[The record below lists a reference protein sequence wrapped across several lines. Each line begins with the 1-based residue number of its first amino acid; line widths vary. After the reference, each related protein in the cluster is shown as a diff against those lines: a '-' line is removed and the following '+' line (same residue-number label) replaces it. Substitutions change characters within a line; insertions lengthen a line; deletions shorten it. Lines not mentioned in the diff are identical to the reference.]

1 MAAAGTKKKRKKKKK
16 ASAGRKARRG
26 RGGHRPD
33 AVGAY
38 MSRAVVT
45 VETETPL
52 TDVCRL
58 MNEDRISC
66 VVVRRGRVPVG
77 LISER
82 AVVRRIAQGKSLD
95 VAAGRAMSRPLLTVT
110 PRTPVLEALR
120 RMRENHV
127 RRLVVV
133 MRGRLVGIITQTDVF
148 EASRRMLTEMA
159 DRQVRLSEEARRD
172 DLTGLYNRRAF
183 NGFFRAEAKRVRRY
197 GGLLALVLLD
207 LDHFKRVND
216 VHGHDAGD
224 EVLRDFARVLR
235 ENCRE
240 VDLPARYGGEE
251 FAVLMPAA
259 GTRAA
264 RLLAE
269 RVRRDFGA
277 IEFREGGVRFGVTVS
292 AGVCKWT
299 RSVNSPRA
307 MLRRADAALYAAK
320 HAGRNRVRVA
330 K

>member
-1 MAAAGTKKKRKKKKK
+1 MAATRTKKKKKRK
-16 ASAGRKARRG
+16 APARRG
-26 RGGHRPD
+26 GVRHRPGT
-33 AVGAY
+33 VGAY

-45 VETETPL
+45 VGTETPL

-66 VVVRRGRVPVG
+66 VVVRRNGKPAG

-82 AVVRRIAQGKSLD
+82 AVVRRVAQGKSLD
-95 VAAGRAMSRPLLTVT
+95 VAAGRAMSRPLLTVS

-120 RMRENHV
+120 RMRERHV
-127 RRLVVV
+127 RRLVV
-133 MRGRLVGIITQTDVF
+133 MKGARLLGIITQTDVF

-183 NGFFRAEAKRVRRY
+183 NDFFRAEAGRVRRY

-216 VHGHDAGD
+216 AHGHDAGD

-235 ENCRE
+235 ESCRE
-240 VDLPARYGGEE
+240 VDVPARYGGEE

-277 IEFREGGVRFGVTVS
+277 IKFREDGERFGVTVS

-320 HAGRNRVRVA
+320 HAGRDRVRVA